1 MILTVSLNPAVDKNC
16 RIDRVILGQVNRI
29 LEFHNSAG
37 GKGINVTRV
46 LRQLKMDVNATGFLG
61 GYSGMFIQDELER
74 MKAKYAFT
82 QIAKETRSNTNIISA
97 DGYVTEI
104 LEPGPEIS
112 EQESIN
118 FLEQFSAL
126 VNESEIIVISGSMAK
141 GLSEDY
147 YVQLIEICHNAGKK
161 VLLDTSGEPFKRA
174 IEAKPYLIKPNR
186 REFEYVTGCKLD
198 SEEKVIEKA
207 KEFVNNGIEIVII
220 SNGAK
225 GFLAITKENVYR
237 VVPPA
242 VKAVNTVGCGDSMV
256 AALTEGI
263 CKELPLEEML
273 VNAAAISAANTLTW
287 ESGTITMENVRK
299 LKENVE
305 IFKVC

>member
-16 RIDRVILGQVNRI
+16 RIDRLILGQINRI

-61 GYSGMFIQDELER
+61 GYSGMFIVDELER
-74 MKAKYAFT
+74 IEAKYAFT
-82 QIAKETRSNTNIISA
+82 PIAKETRSNTNIISA

-141 GLSEDY
+141 GLPEDY
-147 YVQLIEICHNAGKK
+147 YVQLIEICHRGGKK
-161 VLLDTSGEPFKRA
+161 VLLDTHGEPLKNA

-186 REFEYVTGCKLD
+186 RELEYITGCKLD
-198 SEEKVIEKA
+198 SEEKMIEKS
-207 KEFVNNGIEIVII
+207 KELIKKGIEIVIV

-225 GFLAITKENVYR
+225 GFLAVSGESVYR
-237 VVPPA
+237 VIPPP

-263 CKELPLEEML
+263 CKQLPLEETL
-273 VNAAAISAANTLTW
+273 RNVAAISAANTLTW
-287 ESGTITMENVRK
+287 ESSTIPMESVRK